1 MSARAAPAYGSNKCI
16 CPVLGCQAAFPQLPI
31 LRYHCTVIHD
41 SDRVLLPCFSFR
53 NVTQCPV
60 CFQIR
65 ATQGSTHNCLGSSEA
80 RLASAR
86 DKQIQQTDH
95 LAFLVWSNSNVVPAT
110 PVPFSSL
117 PKPHVSSPNVFVP
130 LDPDA
135 SFPVLPPL
143 PPMHPILPPALPV
156 ENNSPVDE

>member
-95 LAFLVWSNSNVVPAT
+95 LAFLVWSNSILLFWV
-110 PVPFSSL
+110 FSNDSYFHTI
-117 PKPHVSSPNVFVP
+117 PPIFFFSIP
-130 LDPDA
+130 L
-135 SFPVLPPL
+135 LGW
-143 PPMHPILPPALPV
+143 I
-156 ENNSPVDE
+156 